1 MDAKEF
7 LSRAY
12 LLELQVQ
19 TLLQQIEKLRAIA
32 SHVSG
37 GIHRDIVKHDRAT
50 TGMEDTVLKIMEEEA
65 ELNRKIDELVDA
77 KREIR
82 RVMDRV
88 RSAVL
93 RLILEKRFLLFQ
105 DWMTI
110 AIDMDR
116 TPRWVL
122 SKNREALEIV
132 QKLLDEK
139 ESQEGGKGTE

>member
-1 MDAKEF
+1 MDAKDF
-7 LSRAY
+7 MSRAY

-19 TLLQQIEKLRAIA
+19 TKLQQIEKLRSLA
-32 SHVSG
+32 SSMSVNINQPMIRHA
-37 GIHRDIVKHDRAT
+37 RNL
-50 TGMEDTVLKIMEEEA
+50 TGMQDTVMKIMEEEE
-65 ELNRKIDELVDA
+65 ELNRKIDELVGV

-82 RVMDRV
+82 KITDQVNN
-88 RSAVL
+88 AVL

-122 SKNREALEIV
+122 AKNREALEIV
-132 QKLLDEK
+132 QMLMDEK
-139 ESQEGGKGTE
+139 EPREGGKLTE

>member
-19 TLLQQIEKLRAIA
+19 TKLQQIEKLRAIA

-37 GIHRDIVKHDRAT
+37 GIRRDIVKHDRAT
-50 TGMEDTVLKIMEEEA
+50 TGMEDMVLKIMEEEA

-82 RVMDRV
+82 RVTDQV
-88 RSAVL
+88 NSVVL

-139 ESQEGGKGTE
+139 ESQEGGKETE

>member
-19 TLLQQIEKLRAIA
+19 TKLQQIEKLRAIA

-37 GIHRDIVKHDRAT
+37 GIRRDIVKPDRAT
-50 TGMEDTVLKIMEEEA
+50 TGMEDMVLKIMEEEA

-82 RVMDRV
+82 RVTDQV
-88 RSAVL
+88 NSVVL

-139 ESQEGGKGTE
+139 ESQEGGKETE